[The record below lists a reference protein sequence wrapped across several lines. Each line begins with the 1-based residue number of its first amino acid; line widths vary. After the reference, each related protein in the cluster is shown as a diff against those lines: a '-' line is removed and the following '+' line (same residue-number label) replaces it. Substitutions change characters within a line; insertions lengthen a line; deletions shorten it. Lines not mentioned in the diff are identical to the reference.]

1 MILVGRYR
9 SPFTRRVAIT
19 LRLLGYE
26 YEHRPIKPW
35 PTNEVLLPLN
45 PMGRVP
51 ILILDDGEV
60 LWESGYMLEHL
71 DQLVGPERA
80 LTPQSGPERLAVQ
93 KIVYLAMGTLE
104 KVVLANHERYRR
116 PDGFSEQAWIDRCE
130 GQATAGLVELDKFQP
145 DPWLTGSKITQADVT
160 LGVLC
165 DHIRLTC
172 PELLPEGRYR
182 NLDTLSAACA
192 ALPAF
197 TATIPEF

>member
-19 LRLLGYE
+19 LRLLGLE

-35 PTNEVLLPLN
+35 PTNEELLPMN

-51 ILILDDGEV
+51 ILILDDGETLV
-60 LWESGYMLEHL
+60 ESGFMLEYL

-80 LTPQSGPERLAVQ
+80 LTPRSGPERLAVQ
-93 KIVYLAMGTLE
+93 KIVFLAMGTQE

-116 PDGFSEQAWIDRCE
+116 PAGYSEQAWIDRCE
-130 GQATAGLVELDKFQP
+130 GQAAAGLVELDKFWP
-145 DPWLTGSKITQADVT
+145 DPWLTGENITQADVT

-172 PELLPEGRYR
+172 HELAPEGRYA
-182 NLDTLSAACA
+182 NLDMLSAACA
-192 ALPAF
+192 ELPAF
-197 TATIPEF
+197 AATTPDF

>member
-9 SPFTRRVAIT
+9 SPFARRVAIT
-19 LRLLGYE
+19 LRLLDLE

-35 PTNEVLLPLN
+35 PSNEQLLPMN

-51 ILILDDGEV
+51 ILILDSGETLV
-60 LWESGYMLEHL
+60 ESGYMIEYL

-80 LTPQSGPERLAVQ
+80 LTPPSGPERLAVQ
-93 KIVYLAMGTLE
+93 KIVFLTLGTLE

-116 PDGFSEQAWIDRCE
+116 PDGYSEQGWIDRCE
-130 GQATAGLVELDKFQP
+130 GQAIAGLTELDKFEP
-145 DPWLTGSKITQADVT
+145 HPWLTGGNITQADIT

-172 PELLPEGRYR
+172 PELAPEGRHP
-182 NLDTLSAACA
+182 NLDKLASACRE
-192 ALPAF
+192 L
-197 TATIPEF
+197 PEFAATVPDF